1 MRLIGLGTV
10 AAMLLAGCVNNI
22 EAETK
27 PINDG
32 RVIALAKT
40 LIADRMRDPEATR
53 FKNEFSS
60 FQTKQ
65 GDYIVCGSLNA
76 KNAMG
81 GYVGYRQFYAR
92 IRNNS
97 LEAFNIPGDD
107 DEYGIVTNAVAKSCR
122 DAAAGKVTVGS

>member
-1 MRLIGLGTV
+1 MRLIGLGAV

-32 RVIALAKT
+32 RVIALAKR

-65 GDYIVCGSLNA
+65 GDYIVCGTLNG

-81 GYVGYRQFYAR
+81 GYVGYKQFYAR

-97 LEAFNIPGDD
+97 LEAFILPGEDD
-107 DEYGIVTNAVAKSCR
+107 QYGIAANVVAQNCR
-122 DAAAGKVTVGS
+122 DAAAGKIMVGS

>member
-1 MRLIGLGTV
+1 MRFIGMGAV
-10 AAMLLAGCVNNI
+10 AALLLAGCVENI

-27 PINDG
+27 PINDS
-32 RVIALAKT
+32 RVIALAKR
-40 LIADRMRDPEATR
+40 LVADRMRDPEATR

-65 GDYIVCGSLNA
+65 GDYIVCGTVNG

-81 GYVGYRQFYAR
+81 GYVGYKQFYAR

-97 LEAFNIPGDD
+97 LEGFILPDGNDG
-107 DEYGIVTNAVAKSCR
+107 YGVTARRVADACR
-122 DAAAGKVTVGS
+122 DAASGKIMVGS